1 MSLFEIYKTESFPN
15 QYYETERV
23 PFVVM
28 GIEPYSELAES
39 IKCYIGYMED
49 NNYRISSSSYVE
61 KWLFDDETI
70 IDRPTFFICKKDEDE
85 DDYICIY
92 EAISGEED
100 FKEFSVLA
108 NDYIRIEHEI
118 AHNDLKIK
126 SRFDGLIPTNKIL
139 EFSNPNKKIP
149 PIDDELSFAD
159 VFSIKAKKSPAI
171 EQRAGSRPANPN
183 RSERL
188 AALQQASE
196 QFWINAHRDEKDTW
210 PVTKDIVSWLKE
222 KGLTQ
227 SLAESAATIIRPE
240 WAGSGRISGK

>member
-15 QYYETERV
+15 QYYEISRV

-39 IKCYIGYMED
+39 IKCYIED
-49 NNYRISSSSYVE
+49 DIIGFFTVSSGSHVK
-61 KWLFDDETI
+61 KWLSCFLYDCQTLGDGTGVDAPPFFTCDD
-70 IDRPTFFICKKDEDE
+70 DG
-85 DDYICIY
+85 YSGICIY
-92 EAISGEED
+92 ELMVEEED
-100 FKEFSVLA
+100 FKEFSILA
-108 NDYIRIEHEI
+108 NEYLRIEHEI
-118 AHNDLKIK
+118 AHNDLTIK
-126 SRFDGLIPTNKIL
+126 HAVNGLIPTEKIL
-139 EFSNPNKKIP
+139 KFGNPNKKTP
-149 PIDDELSFAD
+149 P
-159 VFSIKAKKSPAI
+159 I